1 MEEAI
6 SDCNLSLD
14 LQSDDADTR
23 DSRAFVYLKT
33 SMLEEAIGDYA
44 IALGLNPNL
53 AASLYGHGAGA
64 SDPGLKAKVFS
75 RDPGLLFTK
84 GREALCCFNAP
95 LDRAS
100 HGSYC

>member
-14 LQSDDADTR
+14 LQSNDADTR
-23 DSRAFVYLKT
+23 DSRAFVYLKI

-53 AASLYGHGAGA
+53 PLWPRCWFRTYSTLIGNVLQAIMLFLASRTRPSVA
-64 SDPGLKAKVFS
+64 STLATIPFAS
-75 RDPGLLFTK
+75 RP
-84 GREALCCFNAP
+84 AP
-95 LDRAS
+95 A
-100 HGSYC
+100 